1 MFKNEKSIIIV
12 MVIIALVI
20 FFAFMVKTVYEQR
33 EIYSVS
39 STNQTLDYKMYGFI
53 TNKSSDSIKMKNLYE
68 KVGNKF
74 VDIMDF
80 EVVDISNNS
89 TLSNKYKVHV
99 TPSFIILD
107 KYGNVVKRQNGV
119 IEYNNLL
126 DTVSKVI
133 QK

>member
-1 MFKNEKSIIIV
+1 
-12 MVIIALVI
+12 
-20 FFAFMVKTVYEQR
+20 
-33 EIYSVS
+33 
-39 STNQTLDYKMYGFI
+39 
-53 TNKSSDSIKMKNLYE
+53 MKNLYE